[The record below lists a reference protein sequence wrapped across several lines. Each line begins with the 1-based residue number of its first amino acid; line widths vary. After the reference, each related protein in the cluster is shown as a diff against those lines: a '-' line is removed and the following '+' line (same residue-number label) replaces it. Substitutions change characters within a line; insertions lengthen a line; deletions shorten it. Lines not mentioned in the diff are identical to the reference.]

1 MGAIINP
8 VAAAPITAVNMA
20 ALAPV
25 MTDGR
30 AMIVAMIILP
40 AVIIMRLGKGAG
52 GAGQKRGGGDQA
64 GEFFFMRFLLA
75 KACEESNARAMNS
88 A

>member
-1 MGAIINP
+1 
-8 VAAAPITAVNMA
+8 
-20 ALAPV
+20 
-25 MTDGR
+25 
-30 AMIVAMIILP
+30 MIILP